1 MIIRSAQSPDV
12 ANLLPMVAK
21 ICALHENWDAAKY
34 GFVPHPEQRYES
46 WLNRLIQNRR
56 DLCLVA
62 EINDQLIGFLIA
74 TIEQEI
80 PIYRLKQY
88 AFIHDLWI
96 EAEYRRDGIA
106 KQMVQQTIA
115 YFQQLGITQ
124 IRLDT
129 AHPNETARRLF
140 AACGFRVSTIEML
153 IELN

>member
-1 MIIRSAQSPDV
+1 MIIRSAQPPDV
-12 ANLLPMVAK
+12 ANLLPMIAK

-34 GFVPHPEQRYES
+34 GFLPHPERRYES
-46 WLNRLIQNRR
+46 WLNRLIQNQR

-62 EINDQLIGFLIA
+62 EDNNQLIGFLIA
-74 TIEQEI
+74 TVEQEI

-96 EAEYRRDGIA
+96 EDEYRRGGIA
-106 KQMVQQTIA
+106 KQMVQQAIA
-115 YFQQLGITQ
+115 NFQQLGITQ

-129 AHPNETARRLF
+129 AHPNEAARRLF
-140 AACGFRVSTIEML
+140 TDCGFRISTIEML